1 MVLSSDALN
10 MTRSIILNESDAFD
24 CNVFDDY
31 DTLMDAEHENFE
43 SFLADEEGENRGF
56 AENRSR
62 DEAAS

>member
-1 MVLSSDALN
+1 MVISSDALS
-10 MTRSIILNESDAFD
+10 MMRSIVLNESDAFN

-31 DTLMDAEHENFE
+31 DTLMDAERENFE
-43 SFLADEEGENRGF
+43 SFLVDEEGENRGF

>member
-1 MVLSSDALN
+1 MVLSSDALS

-31 DTLMDAEHENFE
+31 DTLMDAENENFE